1 MFNLSRFS
9 TAIFKT
15 LQLIKILALW
25 QTYLTVRQVAPQ
37 DQPTQWKLCQ
47 HKEMPS
53 FTWIFLTAQYD
64 VTEYSYH
71 MIYTIFLLCDI
82 SE

>member
-37 DQPTQWKLCQ
+37 AQPTQWKLCQ
-47 HKEMPS
+47 HEEIPS
-53 FTWIFLTAQYD
+53 FTWIFLTAQSD
-64 VTEYSYH
+64 A
-71 MIYTIFLLCDI
+71 I
-82 SE
+82 